1 MNGFPKSVENL
12 ISEFTKFPGI
22 GKKTA
27 QRLAFHILSSATEEA
42 ARLASSI
49 VDVKTLVE
57 ACTVCGGISDE
68 DLCKIFKNNK
78 RDHSVICVVER
89 PEDIFAF
96 ERTNSFMG
104 VYHVLDGLLSPLDG
118 IGPEKLNIQTLN
130 NRLETGMEIILA
142 TSASLE
148 GDATAL
154 YLQKIFQDKKVK
166 ITRLARGLPV
176 GGELEYTDEATLL
189 RALEG
194 RTTF

>member
-1 MNGFPKSVENL
+1 MNGFPKSVESL

-27 QRLAFHILSSATEEA
+27 QRLAFHVLTSTKEEA
-42 ARLASSI
+42 ARLASSV
-49 VDVKTLVE
+49 VDVKTKVE
-57 ACTVCGGISDE
+57 FCTICGGISDE
-68 DLCKIFKNNK
+68 DLCEICKNNK
-78 RDHSVICVVER
+78 RDHLVICVVER

-104 VYHVLDGLLSPLDG
+104 VYHVLGGILAPLDG
-118 IGPEKLNIQTLN
+118 IGPEKLNIQALE
-130 NRLETGMEIILA
+130 NRLKSGMEIILA

-148 GDATAL
+148 GDATSL

-166 ITRLARGLPV
+166 ITRLARGIPV

-194 RTTF
+194 RTTL

>member
-1 MNGFPKSVENL
+1 MNGLPKSVETL

-27 QRLAFHILSSATEEA
+27 QRLAFHILSSTTEDA
-42 ARLASSI
+42 VKFASSV
-49 VDVKTLVE
+49 VDVKTLVVV
-57 ACTVCGGISDE
+57 CTVCGGISDE
-68 DLCKIFKNNK
+68 DLCEICKNNK
-78 RDHSVICVVER
+78 RDHSIICVVER
-89 PEDIFAF
+89 SEDISVL
-96 ERTNSFMG
+96 ERTNSFVG
-104 VYHVLDGLLSPLDG
+104 VYHVLGGLLSPLDG
-118 IGPEKLNIQTLN
+118 IGPDKLNIETLK
-130 NRLETGMEIILA
+130 NRLKSGMEIILA

-154 YLQKIFQDKKVK
+154 YLQKLFEEKKII

-194 RTTF
+194 RTSF

>member
-1 MNGFPKSVENL
+1 MNGLPKSVETL

-27 QRLAFHILSSATEEA
+27 QRLAFHILSSATEDA
-42 ARLASSI
+42 VKFASSV

-57 ACTVCGGISDE
+57 VCTVCGGISDE
-68 DLCKIFKNNK
+68 ELCEICKNNK
-78 RDHSVICVVER
+78 RDHSIICVVER
-89 PEDIFAF
+89 SEDIFAF

-104 VYHVLDGLLSPLDG
+104 VYHVLGGLLSPLDG
-118 IGPEKLNIQTLN
+118 IGPEKLNIQTLKI
-130 NRLETGMEIILA
+130 RLESGMEIVLA

-154 YLQKIFQDKKVK
+154 YLQKLFQDKKIK

-194 RTTF
+194 RTSF

>member
-27 QRLAFHILSSATEEA
+27 QRLAFHILSSAMEEA

-49 VDVKTLVE
+49 VDVKTLVK

-68 DLCKIFKNNK
+68 DLCKICKNNK

-96 ERTNSFMG
+96 ERTNTFMG

>member
-1 MNGFPKSVENL
+1 MNGLPKSLEIL
-12 ISEFTKFPGI
+12 ISEFTNFPGI

-27 QRLAFHILSSATEEA
+27 HRLAFHILSSSMEDA
-42 ARLASSI
+42 AKFASSI
-49 VDVKTLVE
+49 VDVKTLVKD
-57 ACTVCGGISDE
+57 CTVCGGISDE
-68 DLCKIFKNNK
+68 DLCEICKNNK
-78 RDHSVICVVER
+78 RDHSIICVVER
-89 PEDIFAF
+89 SEDIFAF

-104 VYHVLDGLLSPLDG
+104 VYHVLGGLLSPLDG
-118 IGPEKLNIQTLN
+118 IGPEKLNIQTLKI
-130 NRLETGMEIILA
+130 RLESGMEIVLA

-154 YLQKIFQDKKVK
+154 YLQKLFQDKKVK

-194 RTTF
+194 RTSF

>member
-27 QRLAFHILSSATEEA
+27 QRLAFHILSSSTEEA

-68 DLCKIFKNNK
+68 DLCKICKNNK

-96 ERTNSFMG
+96 ERTNSVMG
-104 VYHVLDGLLSPLDG
+104 VYHVLGGILAPLDG

-194 RTTF
+194 RTSF

>member
-1 MNGFPKSVENL
+1 MNGLPKSLETL
-12 ISEFTKFPGI
+12 ISEFTNFPGI

-27 QRLAFHILSSATEEA
+27 HRLAFHILSSSMEDA
-42 ARLASSI
+42 AKFASSI

-57 ACTVCGGISDE
+57 VCTVCGGISDE
-68 DLCKIFKNNK
+68 DLCEICKNNK
-78 RDHSVICVVER
+78 RDHSIICVVER
-89 PEDIFAF
+89 SEDIFAF

-104 VYHVLDGLLSPLDG
+104 VYHVLGGLLSPLDG
-118 IGPEKLNIQTLN
+118 IGPEKLNIQTLKS
-130 NRLETGMEIILA
+130 RLESGMEIVLA

-154 YLQKIFQDKKVK
+154 YLQKLFQDKKVK

-194 RTTF
+194 RTSF

>member
-1 MNGFPKSVENL
+1 MNGLPKSLEIL
-12 ISEFTKFPGI
+12 ISEFTNFPGI

-27 QRLAFHILSSATEEA
+27 HRLAFHILSSSMEDA
-42 ARLASSI
+42 AKFASSI
-49 VDVKTLVE
+49 VDVKTLVKD
-57 ACTVCGGISDE
+57 CTVCGGISDE
-68 DLCKIFKNNK
+68 DLCEICKNNK
-78 RDHSVICVVER
+78 RDHSIICVVER
-89 PEDIFAF
+89 SEDIFAF

-104 VYHVLDGLLSPLDG
+104 VYHVLGGLLSPLDG
-118 IGPEKLNIQTLN
+118 IGPEKLNIQTLK
-130 NRLETGMEIILA
+130 NRLKSGMEIVLA

>member
-1 MNGFPKSVENL
+1 MNGLPKSVETL

-27 QRLAFHILSSATEEA
+27 QRLAFHILSSATEDA
-42 ARLASSI
+42 VKFASSV
-49 VDVKTLVE
+49 VDVKTLVKV
-57 ACTVCGGISDE
+57 CTVCGGISDE
-68 DLCKIFKNNK
+68 DLCEICKNNK
-78 RDHSVICVVER
+78 RDHSIICVVER
-89 PEDIFAF
+89 SEDIFAF

-104 VYHVLDGLLSPLDG
+104 VYHVLGGLLSPLDG
-118 IGPEKLNIQTLN
+118 IGPEKLNIQNLKS
-130 NRLETGMEIILA
+130 RLESGMEIVLA

-154 YLQKIFQDKKVK
+154 YLQKLFQHKKIK

-194 RTTF
+194 RTSF

>member
-1 MNGFPKSVENL
+1 MNGLPKSLEIL
-12 ISEFTKFPGI
+12 ISEFTNFPGI

-27 QRLAFHILSSATEEA
+27 HRLAFHILSSSMEDA
-42 ARLASSI
+42 AKFASSI

-57 ACTVCGGISDE
+57 VCTVCGGISDE
-68 DLCKIFKNNK
+68 DLCEICKNNK
-78 RDHSVICVVER
+78 RDHSIICVVER
-89 PEDIFAF
+89 SEDIFAF

-104 VYHVLDGLLSPLDG
+104 VYHVLGGLLSPLDG
-118 IGPEKLNIQTLN
+118 IGPEKLNIQTLKI
-130 NRLETGMEIILA
+130 RLESGMEIVLA

-154 YLQKIFQDKKVK
+154 YLQKLFQDKKVK

-194 RTTF
+194 RTSF

>member
-68 DLCKIFKNNK
+68 DLCKICKNNK

-194 RTTF
+194 RTSF

>member
-68 DLCKIFKNNK
+68 DLCEICKNNK
-78 RDHSVICVVER
+78 RDHSIICVVER
-89 PEDIFAF
+89 SEDIFAF

-166 ITRLARGLPV
+166 ITRLARGRPLC
-176 GGELEYTDEATLL
+176 GELEYTDEATLL

-194 RTTF
+194 RTSF

>member
-1 MNGFPKSVENL
+1 MNGLPKSVEIL

-27 QRLAFHILSSATEEA
+27 QRLAFYILSSSKEEA
-42 ARLASSI
+42 VRFASSV
-49 VDVKTLVE
+49 VDVKTLVA
-57 ACTVCGGISDE
+57 ACTVCGAISDE
-68 DLCKIFKNNK
+68 DLCEICKNNK
-78 RDHSVICVVER
+78 RDHSIICVVER
-89 PEDIFAF
+89 SEDIFAF

-104 VYHVLDGLLSPLDG
+104 VYHVLGGLLSPLDG
-118 IGPEKLNIQTLN
+118 IGPEKLNIQTLKI
-130 NRLETGMEIILA
+130 RLESGMEIVLA

-154 YLQKIFQDKKVK
+154 YLQKLFQDKKVK

-194 RTTF
+194 RTSF

>member
-1 MNGFPKSVENL
+1 MNGLPKSLEIL
-12 ISEFTKFPGI
+12 ISEFTNFPGI

-27 QRLAFHILSSATEEA
+27 HRLAFHILSSSMEDA
-42 ARLASSI
+42 AKFASSI
-49 VDVKTLVE
+49 VDVKTLVKD
-57 ACTVCGGISDE
+57 CTVCGGISDE
-68 DLCKIFKNNK
+68 DLCEICKNNK
-78 RDHSVICVVER
+78 RDHSIICVVER
-89 PEDIFAF
+89 SEDIFTF

-104 VYHVLDGLLSPLDG
+104 VYHVLGGLLSPLDG
-118 IGPEKLNIQTLN
+118 IGPEKLNIQTLKI
-130 NRLETGMEIILA
+130 RLESGMEIVLA

-154 YLQKIFQDKKVK
+154 YLQKLFQDKKVK

-194 RTTF
+194 RTSF

>member
-1 MNGFPKSVENL
+1 MNGLPKSVETL

-42 ARLASSI
+42 ARFASSV

-68 DLCKIFKNNK
+68 DLCEICKNNK
-78 RDHSVICVVER
+78 RDHSIICVVER
-89 PEDIFAF
+89 SEDIFAF

-104 VYHVLDGLLSPLDG
+104 VYHVLGGLLSPLDG
-118 IGPEKLNIQTLN
+118 IGPEKLNIQTLKS
-130 NRLETGMEIILA
+130 RLKSGMEIVLA

-154 YLQKIFQDKKVK
+154 YLQKLFQHKKIT

-194 RTTF
+194 RTSF

>member
-1 MNGFPKSVENL
+1 MNGLPKSVETL

-68 DLCKIFKNNK
+68 DLCKICKNNK

-96 ERTNSFMG
+96 ERTNTFMG

-194 RTTF
+194 RTSF

>member
-27 QRLAFHILSSATEEA
+27 QRLAFHILSSAMEEA

-49 VDVKTLVE
+49 VDVKTLVK

-68 DLCKIFKNNK
+68 DLCKICKNNK

>member
-68 DLCKIFKNNK
+68 DLCKICKNNK

-96 ERTNSFMG
+96 ERTNTFMG

-194 RTTF
+194 RTSF

>member
-27 QRLAFHILSSATEEA
+27 QRLAFHILSSAKEEA

-68 DLCKIFKNNK
+68 DLCKICKNNK

-96 ERTNSFMG
+96 ERTNTFMG

-194 RTTF
+194 RTSF

>member
-1 MNGFPKSVENL
+1 MNGLPKSLEIL
-12 ISEFTKFPGI
+12 ISEFTNFPGI

-27 QRLAFHILSSATEEA
+27 HRLAFHILSSSMEDA
-42 ARLASSI
+42 AKFASSI

-57 ACTVCGGISDE
+57 VCTVCGGISDE
-68 DLCKIFKNNK
+68 DLCEICKNNK
-78 RDHSVICVVER
+78 RDHSIICVVER
-89 PEDIFAF
+89 SEDIFAF

-104 VYHVLDGLLSPLDG
+104 VYHVLGGLLSPLDG
-118 IGPEKLNIQTLN
+118 IGPEKLNIQTLKI
-130 NRLETGMEIILA
+130 RLESCMEIVLA

-154 YLQKIFQDKKVK
+154 YLQKLFQDKKVK

-194 RTTF
+194 RTSF

>member
-68 DLCKIFKNNK
+68 DLCKICKNNK

-96 ERTNSFMG
+96 ERTNTFMG

>member
-68 DLCKIFKNNK
+68 DLCKICKNNK

-96 ERTNSFMG
+96 ERTNTFMG

-154 YLQKIFQDKKVK
+154 YLQKLFQDKKVK

-194 RTTF
+194 RTSF

>member
-49 VDVKTLVE
+49 VDVKTLVK

-68 DLCKIFKNNK
+68 DLCKICKNNK

-148 GDATAL
+148 GDATSL

-166 ITRLARGLPV
+166 ITRLARGIPV

>member
-1 MNGFPKSVENL
+1 M
-12 ISEFTKFPGI
+12 
-22 GKKTA
+22 
-27 QRLAFHILSSATEEA
+27 
-42 ARLASSI
+42 
-49 VDVKTLVE
+49 KTLVK
-57 ACTVCGGISDE
+57 ACTVCGCISDE
-68 DLCKIFKNNK
+68 NLCKICKNNK
-78 RDHSVICVVER
+78 RDHTVICVVER

>member
-1 MNGFPKSVENL
+1 MNGLPKSVETL

-68 DLCKIFKNNK
+68 DLCKICKNNK

-96 ERTNSFMG
+96 ERTNTFMG

>member
-27 QRLAFHILSSATEEA
+27 QRLAFHILSYATEEA

-68 DLCKIFKNNK
+68 DLCKICKNNK